1 MNAPRVKV
9 CGITRQQDGQLA
21 LSLGASYLGF
31 ILYSKSP
38 RSIDLDTFVSLN
50 ASLTDSFRVVVDV
63 RPDIDMV
70 KRYVSAGFDFFKIHF
85 SEVYD
90 SNYLEEISQLVG
102 RDRLWLAPKLPPDTL
117 FPESLFDYTDTF
129 LMDTFQ
135 KDGFGGSGKTG
146 DWGGFRQL
154 KNDYPEKTW
163 ILAGGL
169 NPDNLEAAITQSE
182 ADIVDVSSGL
192 ESSPGIKSAD
202 KLRAFFEK
210 LPSR

>member
-1 MNAPRVKV
+1 MSSARVKV
-9 CGITRQQDGQLA
+9 CGITRQEDGQLA

-38 RSIDLDTFVSLN
+38 RSIDLQGYKTLSSSLP
-50 ASLTDSFRVVVDV
+50 DSFRVAVDV
-63 RPDIDMV
+63 HPDIDTV
-70 KRYVSAGFDFFKIHF
+70 KQYVSAGFDFFQIHF
-85 SEVYD
+85 SEIHD
-90 SNYLEEISQLVG
+90 ANYLEEVSQLVG
-102 RDRLWLAPKLPPDTL
+102 RDRLWLAPKLPPGSL
-117 FPESLFDYTDTF
+117 FPESLFDFTDNF

-146 DWGGFRQL
+146 DWDGFRQL

-169 NPDNLEAAITQSE
+169 NPENVEAAITQSK

-192 ESSPGIKSAD
+192 ESSPGIKSGE
-202 KLRAFFEK
+202 KLRAFFDK
-210 LPSR
+210 LPN

>member
-1 MNAPRVKV
+1 MNTPRVKV
-9 CGITRQQDGQLA
+9 CGITRPEDGQLA

-38 RSIDLDTFVSLN
+38 RSIDLEAFTSLN

-63 RPDIDMV
+63 RPDMDQV
-70 KRYVSAGFDFFKIHF
+70 KRYVSAGFDFFQIHF
-85 SEVYD
+85 SDVHEGE
-90 SNYLEEISQLVG
+90 YLAELSELVG
-102 RDRLWLAPKLPPDTL
+102 RDRLWLAPKLPPETL
-117 FPESLFDYTDTF
+117 FPESLFDYTDNF

-135 KDGFGGSGKTG
+135 KNGFGGSGKTG
-146 DWGGFRQL
+146 DWKGFRQL

-169 NPDNLEAAITQSE
+169 NPDNIEDAVNQSE

-202 KLRAFFEK
+202 KLRAFFGN
-210 LPSR
+210 LSA

>member
-1 MNAPRVKV
+1 MNTPRVKV
-9 CGITRQQDGQLA
+9 CGITRPEDGQLA

-38 RSIDLDTFVSLN
+38 RSIDLEAFTSLN

-63 RPDIDMV
+63 RPDMDQV
-70 KRYVSAGFDFFKIHF
+70 KRYVSAGFDFFQIHF
-85 SEVYD
+85 SDVHEGE
-90 SNYLEEISQLVG
+90 YLAELSELVG
-102 RDRLWLAPKLPPDTL
+102 RDRLWLAPKLPPETL

-146 DWGGFRQL
+146 DWKGFRQL

-169 NPDNLEAAITQSE
+169 NPDNIEDAVNQSE

-202 KLRAFFEK
+202 KLRAFFGN
-210 LPSR
+210 LSA